1 MQQQQTQ
8 ELAYFRAQ
16 AARRQTIHNDI
27 SVISND
33 IANILKT
40 LAKSEDKKEIKIEE
54 SPLLFDLS
62 ETLNELEENIDEE
75 DQEEEE

>member
-1 MQQQQTQ
+1 MRIFSKVDYKIKIKLNLTQNTTKMQQQQTQ

-27 SVISND
+27 SIISND

-54 SPLLFDLS
+54 CPL
-62 ETLNELEENIDEE
+62 
-75 DQEEEE
+75 

>member
-16 AARRQTIHNDI
+16 AARRQTIHSEI

-33 IANILKT
+33 ISNILKT
-40 LAKSEDKKEIKIEE
+40 LAKSEDNKEIKIEE
-54 SPLLFDLS
+54 SPLLLACTATIS
-62 ETLNELEENIDEE
+62 QLEETIDEE
-75 DQEEEE
+75 VQD